1 MRLKK
6 IHIIGYKNIADLP
19 LDFTTKDG
27 ITLIIGNNGCG
38 KSNIIE
44 AISSIF
50 AGLYENRVHKP
61 DFDYSISYELN
72 GNVIDISL
80 SGDQYT
86 ILVNG
91 EEMSKTDFQR
101 KGKEYLPENVIACYS
116 GESLRLFDNYYRPYY
131 ERYIDAIRTAD
142 KISALP
148 MMYVNKYNIKIALL
162 TLFFCDWTVY
172 TDIANFCTN
181 ILQIKQIKSITFNNN
196 KANIASWG
204 KNNAVIHALEMMN
217 AVESI
222 DDIPKSSTFKSIADL
237 RERLYQIDQRT
248 FFTWMYAA
256 TMPLKKKTI
265 ADIDIQLELNNGNV
279 IAVEELSEGE
289 KKYLLIK
296 TILEII
302 STENSLLLFD
312 EPDAHI
318 HISRKAELKEIISL
332 YNNRENIIT
341 THSPTLAMCFDNSH
355 LEGLGQD
362 ASGHTIAI
370 DKDKVNIIAR
380 ITEGMWSAH
389 EQNAFLASNKPITL
403 LVEGKTD
410 KIHIESAF
418 KQLKSSY
425 PDLDFDVYAMNS
437 SEHIREVLIGLS
449 CSEIVWGKKFI
460 GIFDNDAAGQRD
472 IQNGFE
478 KETGHEKIKH
488 VKYKD
493 GAPSKCFYAFM
504 LPKKREFAE
513 GAFTIENCYLPEKY
527 QEALKQALM
536 EKEGYFAGLS
546 IDRIADDLKNK
557 AKTILAEQAK
567 SFEMLDFEGF
577 KPIFDLIEEIRTL

>member
-1 MRLKK
+1 MRLKN
-6 IHIIGYKNIADLP
+6 IHIQGYKNIADLP

-61 DFDYSISYELN
+61 NFDYSILYELN

-80 SGDQYT
+80 TGDQYK
-86 ILVNG
+86 IIVNG
-91 EEMSKTDFQR
+91 TEISKTDFQL
-101 KGKEYLPENVIACYS
+101 KAKEYLPENVIACYS

-131 ERYIDAIRTAD
+131 ERYIDAIKKAD
-142 KISALP
+142 KIPALP
-148 MMYVNKYNIKIALL
+148 MLYVNKYNIKIALL
-162 TLFFCDWTVY
+162 TLFFCDWTAN
-172 TDIANFCTN
+172 TDVADFCKNTLKIKRIKSVKFHYNNKN
-181 ILQIKQIKSITFNNN
+181 IL
-196 KANIASWG
+196 SWPR
-204 KNNAVIHALEMMN
+204 NAVIQMIENIN
-217 AVESI
+217 AIEGKGSLSPI
-222 DDIPKSSTFKSIADL
+222 ACEYTSFDAFKA
-237 RERLYQIDQRT
+237 RLNYLDERT
-248 FFTWMYAA
+248 FFNRMYAA
-256 TMPLKKKTI
+256 TMPLGKKAI
-265 ADIDIQLELNNGNV
+265 EDIDIQLELNNGTV
-279 IAVEELSEGE
+279 IAIDELSEGE

-362 ASGHTIAI
+362 EHGHTISI

-425 PDLDFDVYAMNS
+425 PNLDFDVYAMNS

-449 CSEIVWGKKFI
+449 CSEIAWGKKFI

-577 KPIFDLIEEIRTL
+577 KPIFDLIEEIRKL

>member
-449 CSEIVWGKKFI
+449 CSEIAWGKKFI

>member
-1 MRLKK
+1 MRLKNL
-6 IHIIGYKNIADLP
+6 HIKGYKNIDDLS

-50 AGLYENRVHKP
+50 AGLYEDKVHKTT
-61 DFDYSISYELN
+61 FDYSIAYEIN
-72 GNVIDISL
+72 SNVINISL
-80 SGDQYT
+80 AGDQYK
-86 ILVNG
+86 ILVNDTVI
-91 EEMSKTDFQR
+91 SKTEFQR
-101 KGKEYLPENVIACYS
+101 RGKEYLPENVIACYS
-116 GESLRLFDNYYRPYY
+116 GESLRLFDNYYKPYY
-131 ERYIDAIRTAD
+131 DRYIAAIRTAD
-142 KISALP
+142 TISALP
-148 MMYVNKYNIKIALL
+148 MLYVNKYNIKIALL

-172 TDIANFCTN
+172 TDIAYFCTN
-181 ILQIKQIKSITFNNN
+181 ILHIKKIKSITFNNN
-196 KANIASWG
+196 KANIASWKE
-204 KNNAVIHALEMMN
+204 KNAIIQALKIMN
-217 AVESI
+217 SVEDV
-222 DDIPKSSTFKSIADL
+222 DDIPKISTFNSMTDL
-237 RERLYQIDQRT
+237 RERLNEIDQRT

-256 TMPLKKKTI
+256 TMPLNKKVI
-265 ADIDIQLELNNGNV
+265 EDIDIQLELNNDTV
-279 IAVEELSEGE
+279 IAIEELSEGE

-302 STENSLLLFD
+302 STESSLLLFD

-355 LEGLGQD
+355 LEGLGLD
-362 ASGHTIAI
+362 EHGHTISI

-410 KIHIESAF
+410 KIHIEEAF
-418 KQLKSSY
+418 KRLRSQYSQ
-425 PDLDFDVYAMNS
+425 LDFDVFSMNS

-449 CSEIVWGKKFI
+449 CSEIHWNKKYI
-460 GIFDNDAAGQRD
+460 GIFDNDDAGIKD
-472 IQNGFE
+472 TKSGFE
-478 KETGHEKIKH
+478 KENSNPKIKH
-488 VKYKD
+488 IKYGD
-493 GAPSKCFYAFM
+493 SQPSHSFYAFL
-504 LPKKREFAE
+504 LPKKTEYGDDAY
-513 GAFTIENCYLPEKY
+513 TIENCYEPEKY
-527 QEALKQALM
+527 QEALKQAM
-536 EKEGYFAGLS
+536 TEKEGHFAGLS

-557 AKTILAEQAK
+557 AKTILAEHAK
-567 SFEMLDFEGF
+567 SFEATDFEDF
-577 KPIFDLIEEIRTL
+577 KPIFDLIDEIRRL

>member
-1 MRLKK
+1 MRLKN
-6 IHIIGYKNIADLP
+6 IHIKGYKNIADLL

-38 KSNIIE
+38 KSNILE
-44 AISSIF
+44 AISSIY
-50 AGLYENRVHKP
+50 AGLYENRVHNP
-61 DFDYSISYELN
+61 NFDYSISYELN

-80 SGDQYT
+80 AGDQYT
-86 ILVNG
+86 IIVNG
-91 EEMSKTDFQR
+91 DEMSKTDFQR

-116 GESLRLFDNYYRPYY
+116 GESLRLFDNFYRPYY
-131 ERYIDAIRTAD
+131 ERYIDAIKKAD
-142 KISALP
+142 KIPALP
-148 MMYVNKYNIKIALL
+148 MLYVNKYNIKIALL
-162 TLFFCDWTVY
+162 ALFFCDWTVY
-172 TDIANFCTN
+172 TDIADFCTN
-181 ILQIKQIKSITFNNN
+181 KLNIKRIKSVKFHYNN
-196 KANIASWG
+196 KNILSW
-204 KNNAVIHALEMMN
+204 KRNSVVQMIENMN
-217 AVESI
+217 AINGEGIISPDACEYTSI
-222 DDIPKSSTFKSIADL
+222 GELKKKLNHLD
-237 RERLYQIDQRT
+237 ERT
-248 FFTWMYAA
+248 FFNQMYAA
-256 TMPLKKKTI
+256 TMPLGKKAI
-265 ADIDIQLELNNGNV
+265 EEIDIYLELNNGTV
-279 IAVEELSEGE
+279 IAIDELSEGE

-302 STENSLLLFD
+302 SAENSLLLFD

-341 THSPTLAMCFDNSH
+341 THSPTLAMCFENSH

-362 ASGHTIAI
+362 ANGHIIPI

-380 ITEGMWSAH
+380 ITERMWSVH

-410 KIHIESAF
+410 KIHLGSAF
-418 KQLKSSY
+418 RHLKSSY

-449 CSEIVWGKKFI
+449 CSEIAWGKKFI
-460 GIFDNDAAGQRD
+460 GIFDNDTAGQKD

-478 KETGHEKIKH
+478 KETGNEKIKH

-493 GAPSKCFYAFM
+493 GKPSNCFYAFM
-504 LPKKREFAE
+504 LPKKGEFAD
-513 GAFTIENCYLPEKY
+513 GAFTIENCYPPEKY
-527 QEALKQALM
+527 QEALKQAM
-536 EKEGYFAGLS
+536 TEKEGHFAGLS
-546 IDRIADDLKNK
+546 IDKIADDLKNK

-567 SFEMLDFEGF
+567 SFDLLAFEGF
-577 KPIFDLIEEIRTL
+577 KPIFDLIDIIRKL